1 MNLNKLMNPER
12 RNDFNTMSLNNRTY
26 IDYFDRLKMLAVSMF
41 EWENLPETMNSR
53 FLELTLFDYGIACF
67 VFDDNLGFLNLKCTP
82 SAELNVY
89 EEAIKYTAYSLN
101 YNKIYN
107 RDDIILVRNNL
118 LQLPTFRTIE
128 LFANRLYEAER
139 TINVNIKTQKTPVL
153 IKCNEKQRLTLKNVY
168 KNYEG
173 NEPVIFGDKDLDISN
188 FEVLKTDAPFIA
200 DKMIE
205 YKKSV
210 WNECLSF
217 LGVNNLETEKK
228 ERLIVDEVNANNQ
241 MIQLSAETMLLTRQE
256 ACKEFNKKYGLN
268 ISVNLRNY
276 DDFKNHLNL
285 IQSDESDETE
295 VEYIE

>member
-89 EEAIKYTAYSLN
+89 EESIKYTAYSLN

-285 IQSDESDETE
+285 IQSDDETE